1 MQNIQIGSNGKI
13 HFNVFKD
20 GVLSQADNPPTISIY
35 DADLGG
41 DPIIG
46 FFNLPVINEPED
58 GVYSFM
64 LTSAITQINRTLEV
78 KWSYRLNDLP
88 YLESSFYGVETVY
101 SSTPEIQDFLQFGA
115 RPSDLNYHSTEE
127 IQSAE
132 KIARTIINGYT
143 GQKFDRRYGTQEM
156 FGKGS
161 DGIEVIEKMLTIDR
175 MWEND
180 TVVIDNTVDPVYNTF
195 GFPLEITQ
203 TGFAIRIKNADWDV
217 RYDNQVD
224 PTILYYGRFRDNSRY
239 KFQGEIG
246 YKYVPNDIKIA
257 SMLLVS
263 DILANDFNWR
273 NKYLQKVDLSEISF
287 EMAGGAFNG
296 TGNITVDNIL
306 DQYRN
311 TNIVII

>member
-1 MQNIQIGSNGKI
+1 LQNIQVGSNEKI
-13 HFNVFKD
+13 HFRVFKD
-20 GVLSQADNPPTISIY
+20 GVLSQADSSPTVSIY

-41 DPIIG
+41 NPIQG
-46 FFNLPVINEPED
+46 FSNLSVIDEPDAGE
-58 GVYSFM
+58 YSLM
-64 LTSAITQINRTLEV
+64 LTSAITQINRMLEV
-78 KWSYRLNDLP
+78 KWSYVLDGHP
-88 YLESSFYGVETVY
+88 YVSSSFYSVETVY
-101 SSTPEIQDFLQFGA
+101 SSVSEIQDFLQFGP
-115 RPSDLNYHSTEE
+115 RPSDLNYHSVEE

-132 KIARTIINGYT
+132 KIARTIIDGYT

-161 DGIEVIEKMLTIDR
+161 DGIELVEKMLTIDK

-180 TVVIDNTVDPVYNTF
+180 SLVVDNTSDPIYNTF
-195 GFPLEITQ
+195 GFGLELTQ
-203 TGFAIRIKNADWDV
+203 TGFAIRIINADWDI

-224 PTILYYGRFRDNSRY
+224 PVILYYGRFRDNSRY

-257 SMLLVS
+257 SMLLVN

-273 NKYLQKVDLSEISF
+273 NKYLKKVDLSEISF

-306 DQYRN
+306 DQYRHQ
-311 TNIVII
+311 NIVII